1 MKALEVGWTTIT
13 DTILVLEPGSL
24 IDIGYSLRGK
34 KNITVTAIDI
44 GKSFRGVKDNQPC
57 HYSCRYTW

>member
-13 DTILVLEPGSL
+13 DTILVLEPSSL

-34 KNITVTAIDI
+34 KSTTVTVIDI
-44 GKSFRGVKDNQPC
+44 GKSSRGVKDNQPC